1 MNEKLKISKYFLFIS
16 IFSFLAIL
24 FYIAQTGYSKLMGQ
38 VTSDKDIKSYEYEI
52 IDTNINTDILED
64 IKQKQEYTS
73 PVIPVQE
80 FTPDTSGDI
89 SDNEDQ

>member
-24 FYIAQTGYSKLMGQ
+24 FYIAQVGYSKLMGE
-38 VTSDKDIKSYEYEI
+38 VTSDSDIKAYEYEI
-52 IDTNINTDILED
+52 IDTNINTDIIEK

-73 PVIPVQE
+73 PVIFVQE
-80 FTPDTSGDI
+80 FTPETPGDL

>member
-16 IFSFLAIL
+16 IFSVLAIL

-52 IDTNINTDILED
+52 IDTNINTDILEE

-80 FTPDTSGDI
+80 FTPDTPGDL
-89 SDNEDQ
+89 SDNED